1 MSDTE
6 RQETSQVVEETQ
18 STSPEP
24 KEPIKVGSHT
34 GQVRMFNRFRGY
46 GFISVHGE
54 ENLDVFVH
62 QTNICPLNNTYRT
75 LMNGEYV
82 SLDISDDEKRQA
94 LNVRGVGGGPLR
106 CDAPRRPRRPNPRY
120 RNRDDN
126 QSGGDGDEGEFQR
139 VESRGDRRRGRGKG
153 RGGGRNGSGGRGR
166 RNGESDDRYS
176 DRPRERG
183 VNLNEFVPSE

>member
-6 RQETSQVVEETQ
+6 NQETSQVVEDTETTTQ
-18 STSPEP
+18 SPPSEQ
-24 KEPIKVGSHT
+24 IKVGSHT

-46 GFISVHGE
+46 GFISIHGE

-62 QTNICPLNNTYRT
+62 QTNISPLTNTYRT

-106 CDAPRRPRRPNPRY
+106 CDAPRRPRLPNQRHHS
-120 RNRDDN
+120 RDSN
-126 QSGGDGDEGEFQR
+126 QSGGDDEGEFQR
-139 VESRGDRRRGRGKG
+139 VERHGERR
-153 RGGGRNGSGGRGR
+153 RGGGRDRRSEGRDGRRGR
-166 RNGESDDRYS
+166 RDGESDTQRS
-176 DRPRERG
+176 GRG
-183 VNLNEFVPSE
+183 VNLSEFVPTE